1 MITLM
6 GSFGEANKN
15 VTFRRYINFSHS
27 QNYRGRILL
36 SQFDSSLPL
45 VTTVMMCTW
54 LCPGLWLVAAMN
66 TGVTTDNV

>member
-15 VTFRRYINFSHS
+15 ATFRYIYKFFYN

-36 SQFDSSLPL
+36 SQFDSLLPL